1 MTLKTN
7 DIYLDLLPK
16 YEFVANQFIQS
27 TLFKNKIRYDKD
39 CIEIKVSLDENR
51 ESSKLEI
58 AGEITNILLKIIKED
73 IIKEY
78 VYETYNRLL
87 KKYSD
92 IEVINMIKDVYLRFY
107 KEFDEEKYKKELLE
121 LV

>member
-39 CIEIKVSLDENR
+39 CIEIKVSNKYTFKNNKR
-51 ESSKLEI
+51 R
-58 AGEITNILLKIIKED
+58 
-73 IIKEY
+73 
-78 VYETYNRLL
+78 YNKRICL
-87 KKYSD
+87 
-92 IEVINMIKDVYLRFY
+92 
-107 KEFDEEKYKKELLE
+107 
-121 LV
+121 

>member
-58 AGEITNILLKIIKED
+58 AGEITNILLIVCIVSFSIIF
-73 IIKEY
+73 IIVIVIYK
-78 VYETYNRLL
+78 LL
-87 KKYSD
+87 KGPK
-92 IEVINMIKDVYLRFY
+92 NIKV
-107 KEFDEEKYKKELLE
+107 DEMGNKPIKL
-121 LV
+121 